1 MATSEENL
9 FSAAYAKEDPASWGQ
24 EIEAAFAELR
34 RITGGEVRCV
44 HWNDDYVAAAFTVK
58 VDLPSRGP
66 VGGVD
71 IRAEE
76 PVMLVFSRRDYP
88 ERAPM
93 VRSDRK
99 DFPVSRLSHLNPVKA
114 GQPPYLCMHRGSYDD
129 WFAEHTLEDVVTRLR
144 GWLRDA
150 ARNRLIPEG
159 DRFEPTRINNAIGA
173 AIFSPQSFKNWINE
187 GWKSTGG
194 EPGYGFLLMSLL
206 DRDKRDPV
214 RDGGFPVSVWRFYAK
229 EEDLTEAHKAVSKLN
244 SLISESD
251 SLAPLCFGVLCW
263 SSRDLPITEYFGQLP
278 ENVSELLELCRRH
291 NIPLGA
297 ALSDYAARDLRQ
309 INGLPVILGLV
320 RHQPLIRSDS
330 NIEPLCFVLDG
341 SAPDFTEKRE
351 LPEEAQVSAL
361 IQRSPLTP
369 EMARNISGTGD
380 DALPGRILLFGGG
393 ALGSKLA
400 MHYGRSGHTALTTV
414 DPANL
419 SPHNFVRH
427 ALLAER
433 AGQNKAEAIK
443 RSIEAIYEGITESQK
458 PDAHTGSALDL
469 IKGEQRAKL
478 GDYSLL
484 IDATASGMVNEAVV
498 RATLPEGLKVVRCG
512 IADRGKV
519 GLLAVEGPRRNPRV
533 DDVNVLVYDIAID
546 EPALRQWLER
556 ERKQREEQVGAVLDE
571 ITIGMSC
578 SSDTMRL
585 ADDLVSWHASTFSA
599 GLRKLL
605 NRMPESRTGHLILN
619 YHAEQGDDH
628 GNESLVSRRIPIEP
642 FLVLP
647 AQAVDDWRVCDAG
660 GWQVRI
666 RSQTVREMRE
676 RLQRAAPKETGG
688 LMIGVAHSKRRIIYV
703 TRIIDAPPDSKGT
716 SSGFRRGTRR
726 LPQAVDAIKKASGGL
741 LGYVG
746 DWHTHPRGSG
756 RISTTDIKA
765 MLQTKRDFD
774 MAGIPTFILI
784 ASHKGFHAYVSVPE

>member
-1 MATSEENL
+1 MATNEENL
-9 FSAAYAKEDPASWGQ
+9 FSAAYAKEDPASCGQ

-34 RITGGEVRCV
+34 RIIGGEVRCV
-44 HWNDDYVAAAFTVK
+44 RWNDDYVAAAFTVK

-66 VGGVD
+66 VGGID

-76 PVMLVFSRRDYP
+76 PIMLVFSRRDYP

-150 ARNRLIPEG
+150 GRNRLIPES
-159 DRFEPTRINNAIGA
+159 DRFEPTRINSAIGT
-173 AIFSPQSFKNWINE
+173 AIFSPKAFEGWVND

-214 RDGGFPVSVWRFYAK
+214 RDGGFPVKVWRSYAK
-229 EEDLTEAHKAVSKLN
+229 EEDLTEAHKAVCTLN
-244 SLISESD
+244 ALVSESE
-251 SLAPLCFGVLCW
+251 SLAPLCFGIFCW
-263 SSRDLPITEYFGQLP
+263 SARDLPITEYFGQLP

-291 NIPLGA
+291 NVPLNA
-297 ALSDYAARDLRQ
+297 ALSDYAARDLLR
-309 INGLPVILGLV
+309 INGLPVILGFV
-320 RHQPLIRSDS
+320 RPQPLIRSDS
-330 NIEPLCFVLDG
+330 NVEPLCFVLDG

-351 LPEEAQVSAL
+351 LPAEAQVSSL

-369 EMARNISGTGD
+369 EMAGNISGTGE
-380 DALPGRILLFGGG
+380 AAQPGRILLFGGG

-419 SPHNFVRH
+419 SPHNLVRH

-443 RSIEAIYEGITESQK
+443 KSIEAIYEGITESQK
-458 PDAHTGSALDL
+458 PGADTGSALDWL
-469 IKGEQRAKL
+469 KGEQRAKL

-484 IDATASGMVNEAVV
+484 IDATASGMVHEAVV
-498 RATLPEGLKVVRCG
+498 RADLPEGLKVVRCG
-512 IADRGKV
+512 IADRGRV

-533 DDVNVLVYDIAID
+533 DDLNILVYDMAIE
-546 EPALRQWLER
+546 EPVLTQWLER

-585 ADDLVSWHASTFSA
+585 ADDLVSWHASTFSV

-605 NRMPESRTGHLILN
+605 NRTPESRTGYLILN
-619 YHAEQGDDH
+619 YHTGQGDDH
-628 GNESLVSRRIPIEP
+628 ESESLISRRISVEP
-642 FLVLP
+642 FITVP
-647 AQAVDDWRVCDAG
+647 AQAVDGWRVCDAG
-660 GWQVRI
+660 GWQVRVHS
-666 RSQTVREMRE
+666 RVVREMRE
-676 RLQRAAPKETGG
+676 RLLRAAPKETGG
-688 LMIGVAHSKRRIIYV
+688 LMIGVTHSKRRVIYV
-703 TRIIDAPPDSKGT
+703 TRIIDPPPDSKGT
-716 SSGFRRGTRR
+716 PSGFRRGTRR
-726 LPQAVDAIKKASGGL
+726 LPQTVDAVKKASGGL

-765 MLQTKRDFD
+765 ILQTKRDFD
-774 MAGIPTFILI
+774 MAGMPTFILI
-784 ASHKGFHAYVSVPE
+784 ASHKGFRAYVSVPD

>member
-1 MATSEENL
+1 MATNEGNL
-9 FSAAYAKEDPASWGQ
+9 FSADYAKEDPASCGQ
-24 EIEAAFAELR
+24 EIAAAFAELR
-34 RITGGEVRCV
+34 RVTGGEVRCV
-44 HWNDDYVAAAFTVK
+44 RWNGDYVAAAFTVK

-66 VGGVD
+66 VGGID

-99 DFPVSRLSHLNPVKA
+99 DFPISRLSHLNPVQA

-150 ARNRLIPEG
+150 GRNRLIPEG
-159 DRFEPTRINNAIGA
+159 DRFEATRINNAIGT
-173 AIFSPQSFKNWINE
+173 AIFSPKAFEGWVSE

-194 EPGYGFLLMSLL
+194 EPGYGFLVMSLL

-214 RDGGFPVSVWRFYAK
+214 RDGGFPVRVWRFYAK
-229 EEDLTEAHKAVSKLN
+229 EEDITEAHKAVRTLN
-244 SLISESD
+244 SLVSESE
-251 SLAPLCFGVLCW
+251 SLAPLCFGILCW
-263 SSRDLPITEYFGQLP
+263 SARDLLITEYFGQLP
-278 ENVSELLELCRRH
+278 QNVSELLELCRRH
-291 NIPLGA
+291 NVPLDA

-320 RHQPLIRSDS
+320 RPQPLIRSDS

-341 SAPDFTEKRE
+341 SAPNFTEMRA
-351 LPEEAQVSAL
+351 LPGEAQVSAL

-369 EMARNISGTGD
+369 EMARNISGAGD
-380 DALPGRILLFGGG
+380 VGRSGRILLLGGG

-427 ALLAER
+427 ALLADR
-433 AGQNKAEAIK
+433 AGHNKAEAIK
-443 RSIEAIYEGITESQK
+443 KSIEAIYEGVTESQK
-458 PDAHTGSALDL
+458 PGAHRGSALDW
-469 IKGEQRAKL
+469 IKGEQRAQL
-478 GDYSLL
+478 GEYSLL

-533 DDVNVLVYDIAID
+533 DDLNVLVYDMAID
-546 EPALRQWLER
+546 QPALRQWLER

-585 ADDLVSWHASTFSA
+585 ADDMVSWHASTFSV
-599 GLRKLL
+599 GLRNLL
-605 NRMPESRTGHLILN
+605 NITPESRTGHLIIN
-619 YHAEQGDDH
+619 YHAKQGDDH
-628 GNESLVSRRIPIEP
+628 GSESLVSKRIPIDP
-642 FLVLP
+642 FLVLT
-647 AQAVDDWRVCDAG
+647 AQAVDGWRVCDAG
-660 GWQVRI
+660 GWQIRI
-666 RSQTVREMRE
+666 RSQVVSEMRG
-676 RLQRAAPKETGG
+676 RLQCAAPKETGG
-688 LMIGVAHSKRRIIYV
+688 LMIGVTHSKRRIIYV
-703 TRIIDAPPDSKGT
+703 TRIIDPPPDSKGT

-726 LPQAVDAIKKASGGL
+726 LPQTVDVIKKASGDL

-774 MAGIPTFILI
+774 MADLPTFILI
-784 ASHKGFHAYVSVPE
+784 VSHKGFRAYVSVPE